1 MTKMTNYED
10 EMEKEEADQKV
21 LVRFMIKRE
30 DLEKQGFTKRCPG
43 CKAILRG
50 TARQGHS
57 EQCRARLTEATK
69 LEETVIKN
77 DVRFNEF
84 VAKRV
89 GAEDA
94 KRRRTPR
101 SDGGIGRAAEGRV
114 VRHRQ
119 AAMLILNVVTG
130 PLKME
135 IPNKGGNQRGG
146 RRKTLAKRTC
156 RSTCQ
161 SWTSI
166 LRASHWISTSQT
178 DLRRSLWKSHRR
190 LEPRRYRS

>member
-1 MTKMTNYED
+1 
-10 EMEKEEADQKV
+10 MEKEEAVQKV

-30 DLEKQGFTKRCPG
+30 DLEKQGVTKRCPG
-43 CKAILRG
+43 CKANLRG

-57 EQCRARLTEATK
+57 EQCRPRLTEATK
-69 LEETVIKN
+69 REETVIKN
-77 DVRFNEF
+77 DERFNEF

-89 GAEDA
+89 GGGGCEEAENSQ
-94 KRRRTPR
+94 KRWRNRPC
-101 SDGGIGRAAEGRV
+101 GRGRVV

-146 RRKTLAKRTC
+146 RRRTLARRTC
-156 RSTCQ
+156 RSTWQ

-166 LRASHWISTSQT
+166 SRIS
-178 DLRRSLWKSHRR
+178 RSI
-190 LEPRRYRS
+190 